1 MAIENRKTYFE
12 LIFLLLVFC
21 CFTSNSISTTHFNIH
36 EATIEQIH
44 DSFAQSQL
52 TARQLTDFYLHQI
65 QTLNPT
71 LRAVIEVNPEAHQQ
85 ADEADQQWRCK
96 KTRRQG
102 LGLLHGIPV
111 LLKDSIATKDKMN
124 TTAGSY
130 ALLGSKV
137 PRDAMVVEKLRRAGA
152 VILGKASQTEWY
164 QFRSLEKIPD
174 GWCARSGQGVNPYV
188 EMGNPGGSSSGSA
201 ISVAANM
208 VAVSLGTETDGSILL
223 PADWNSVVG
232 IKPTVGLTSRDGV
245 VPLSARMDTVGP
257 ICRTVSDA
265 VHVLDAIVG
274 YDPSDPEA
282 TAEAAKFIPKGGYI
296 QFLNKD
302 GLKGK
307 RLGIIRTPFINSY
320 INDSF
325 AIPAFERHISTL
337 RLRGAVV
344 VDHLEIQNVNVILD
358 PYKSGEAISLVSEFK
373 PLFYK
378 YLKDLIS
385 SPVRSLADIIAFNT
399 NNQVLE
405 KLEEYGQDTFLA
417 AEMMN
422 VSETEVSQAVDTM
435 KGLCEEGLEKIMME
449 NKLDAI
455 VTLGP
460 GVATVLA
467 IGGFPGISV
476 PAGHMSNGMPFGI
489 CFGGLR
495 GSEPKLIEVAY
506 GFEQATSVRR
516 PPFLKTSNCDDHF
529 QLLCI
534 QYDFKIHDI
543 TIEQIHN
550 AFAENK
556 LTSRELVDFYLCQI
570 ETLNPKLCTVTEVNS
585 EARDQADEADREWK
599 FKNQDRGLL
608 GSLHGIPV
616 LNPYIATGDPC
627 GSSSGSAIS
636 VPANMAAVS
645 LATEVDG
652 SIACSADRNSV
663 VGIKPTIG
671 LTSRAGIDS
680 LLTRL
685 GTVGPIGRTVSDAV
699 SVLDVIVGYDPRDP
713 EATGEAVK
721 FIPKGGYK
729 QFLNK
734 HGLNGKRIA
743 IIRTPYLESFLKES
757 ITASMFKKHMDTLRL
772 RRATIVDNLAAIHTD
787 LILDPYES
795 AEARGALIRY
805 NVIWSKFLDDL
816 NSSSLAP
823 PVLDMTED
831 SQIQAEISRLD
842 AEMKIVSEFGDDF
855 IRFLEIVKNVSC
867 NAFEKLMQDYDLDA
881 VVTLGKDAFEVLR
894 MTGIPGITVPAGYEA
909 NGLPFGVCFS
919 GLRGSEPTLIQV
931 AYGFEQASHVRRP
944 PMLSKS
950 FNIEEHLHLPGW
962 KFTNSSSGGAFPGYL
977 AGIL

>member
-44 DSFAQSQL
+44 SAFAQSQL

-71 LRAVIEVNPEAHQQ
+71 LRAVIEVNPEAQQQ

-274 YDPSDPEA
+274 YDPRDPEA

-307 RLGIIRTPFINSY
+307 RLGIVRTPFINSY

-325 AIPAFERHISTL
+325 AVPAFERHISTL

-435 KGLCEEGLEKIMME
+435 KGLCEEGLEKIMKE

-495 GSEPKLIEVAY
+495 GSEPKLIEAAY
-506 GFEQATSVRR
+506 GFEQATS
-516 PPFLKTSNCDDHF
+516 
-529 QLLCI
+529 
-534 QYDFKIHDI
+534 
-543 TIEQIHN
+543 
-550 AFAENK
+550 
-556 LTSRELVDFYLCQI
+556 
-570 ETLNPKLCTVTEVNS
+570 
-585 EARDQADEADREWK
+585 
-599 FKNQDRGLL
+599 DRGLL

-616 LNPYIATGDPC
+616 LVRDSMPSNAVVVEKLMKAGAVILGQVIPVESSLSDSKKAQNDWCIKNDQSMNPYVVTGDPC

-636 VPANMAAVS
+636 VAANMAAVS

-652 SIACSADRNSV
+652 SVAYSADRNSV

-734 HGLNGKRIA
+734 DGLNGKRIA
-743 IIRTPYLESFLKES
+743 IIRTPYLESSLKES
-757 ITASMFKKHMDTLRL
+757 ITALMFKKHMDTLKL
-772 RRATIVDNLAAIHTD
+772 RGATMVDNLAAIDTD
-787 LILDPYES
+787 LILDPYKS
-795 AEARGALIRY
+795 GEARGALIRH
-805 NVIWSKFLDDL
+805 NVILSKYLDDL
-816 NSSSLAP
+816 KSSSLAP

-831 SQIQAEISRLD
+831 SQIQAEISPLD

-931 AYGFEQASHVRRP
+931 AYGFEQASNVRRP

-950 FNIEEHLHLPGW
+950 FNIEEHLHLPSW
-962 KFTNSSSGGAFPGYL
+962 KFTNSSSGGAFPGCL
-977 AGIL
+977 A